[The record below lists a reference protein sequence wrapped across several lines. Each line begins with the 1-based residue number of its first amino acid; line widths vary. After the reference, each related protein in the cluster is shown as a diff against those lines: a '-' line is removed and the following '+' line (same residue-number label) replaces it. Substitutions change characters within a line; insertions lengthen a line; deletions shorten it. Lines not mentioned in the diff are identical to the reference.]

1 MPPVKWHGVAV
12 PCGTVVPPWHGQA
25 VPHGM
30 PVPLPSSSGLRFLF
44 KLRSASVFGGVVRGV
59 HTGVSSGDSLAISRL
74 V

>member
-12 PCGTVVPPWHGQA
+12 PCGTTVPPWHGQA

-30 PVPLPSSSGLRFLF
+30 PVSPPLVRRKLGFLF
-44 KLRSASVFGGVVRGV
+44 KLRSGVRLGGRSGGRTRVC
-59 HTGVSSGDSLAISRL
+59 SSDSLAISRL

>member
-12 PCGTVVPPWHGQA
+12 PPWHGQA
-25 VPHGM
+25 VPHGT

-44 KLRSASVFGGVVRGV
+44 KVRSASVFGESRSGVR
-59 HTGVSSGDSLAISRL
+59 TGVSSSDSLAISRL